1 MNDKTEQV
9 MHPWGFCSEG
19 GGGGEGRRREKEKG
33 ETATASFLSP
43 PSPFKSQISSLLTP
57 KEGLILRL

>member
-1 MNDKTEQV
+1 

-19 GGGGEGRRREKEKG
+19 GGGKRGGEERSKKGRQQQLPF
-33 ETATASFLSP
+33 SLPLP
-43 PSPFKSQISSLLTP
+43 PSPFKSQIFSLLTP

>member
-19 GGGGEGRRREKEKG
+19 GGGGGAWGGEEIRKKGRQQQLPF
-33 ETATASFLSP
+33 SLPLPLSNLK
-43 PSPFKSQISSLLTP
+43 SPLS
-57 KEGLILRL
+57 